1 MSAALEPGTRN
12 QQPGTVSA
20 TLARY
25 LVDSRYADIPED
37 VRKEAR
43 RALLNFVGCALGGCR
58 EPAVDI
64 VLRALGPCFGP
75 PSAAVLGRP
84 ERADPLH
91 ASLLNGISS
100 HVHDYDDTT
109 PKNYHHPTSPVASA
123 LFAYASA
130 NRVNGRDF
138 VHAFVLGFEAE
149 SRIANAVY
157 PAHYTAGWHMTGTAG
172 VFGAAAAVG
181 KLLGL
186 GAQQMVWC
194 LGLAGTQAAGLR
206 EMFGSMG
213 KPFHPGRSAQNG
225 YAAALLA
232 REGFTS
238 GMHPIEGPRGFAAVT
253 ATTYDLSRI
262 TRKLGEHFD
271 LRENTYKPFPC
282 GIVNHPTIDG
292 CIQLHQ
298 QYALAGDRI
307 TAVRLRVAPLVIDLC
322 NQQNITRGLQ
332 GKFSVYHGAAVGL
345 VRGKAGL
352 QEYTDA
358 AVNDPAIHRV
368 RERTTAAGDP
378 SITEDQA
385 HITVELDDGRT
396 FERFVE
402 RSAGNLKKPM
412 TDAQLEAKFRDQA
425 VPALPGH
432 HVDRLI
438 DLCWRIEAHDDVG
451 EFAAATVPTTDAIR

>member
-1 MSAALEPGTRN
+1 MYTS
-12 QQPGTVSA
+12 
-20 TLARY
+20 TLASY
-25 LVDSRYADIPED
+25 IVDSRYADVPAD
-37 VRKEAR
+37 VRREAH

-58 EPAVDI
+58 EPAVEI
-64 VLRALGPCFGP
+64 ALRALGPYFGER
-75 PSAAVLGRP
+75 SATVLGRA

-109 PKNYHHPTSPVASA
+109 PKNYHHPSSPVASA
-123 LFAYASA
+123 LFAYAS
-130 NRVNGRDF
+130 VHPVSGRDF

-149 SRIANAVY
+149 SRVANAVY
-157 PAHYTAGWHMTGTAG
+157 PAHYTAGWHMTGTVG
-172 VFGAAAAVG
+172 TIGAAAAIG
-181 KLLGL
+181 RLLGL
-186 GAQQMVWC
+186 DVQRMVWC
-194 LGLAGTQAAGLR
+194 LGLAATQAAGLR

-238 GMHPIEGPRGFAAVT
+238 GEHPLEGPRGFAAVT
-253 ATTYDLSRI
+253 AAEYDLTRI
-262 TRKLGEHFD
+262 TEGLGEHFD

-298 QYALAGDRI
+298 EHAIAPEQIA
-307 TAVRLRVAPLVIDLC
+307 AVRLRVAPLVIDLC
-322 NQQNITRGLQ
+322 NQQNITKGLQ

-352 QEYTDA
+352 QEYSDA
-358 AVNDPAIHRV
+358 GVNDPAVRRV
-368 RERTTAAGDP
+368 RELTTAVGDP

-385 HITVELDDGRT
+385 HITVELTSGERL
-396 FERFVE
+396 ERFVE
-402 RSAGNLKKPM
+402 RSVGNLKKPM

-425 VPALPGH
+425 VLALRSDQVEH
-432 HVDRLI
+432 LI
-438 DLCWRIEAHDDVG
+438 GLCWQMEELADAG
-451 EFAAATVPTTDAIR
+451 QLAAAAVPLTEPV